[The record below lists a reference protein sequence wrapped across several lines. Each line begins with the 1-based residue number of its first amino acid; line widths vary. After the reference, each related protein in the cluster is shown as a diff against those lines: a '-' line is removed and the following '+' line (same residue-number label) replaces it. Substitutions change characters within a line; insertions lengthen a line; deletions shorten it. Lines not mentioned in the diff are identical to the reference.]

1 MRNNPTLETARET
14 ENAAQY
20 LPTTLVLLAFPHW
33 LEEQVAAVLGHH
45 TRIVN
50 VPDVVGAAVQMQ
62 KAHNACLMFLVP
74 QASGF
79 QAIADHQR
87 LIHWHPDV
95 PAVAVFDQT
104 LSSCAS
110 LLELGRRGVR
120 EVVAQQE
127 LLIPSVVR
135 SCLHRCQMLT
145 VSNHLWKLCAELV
158 PASLAPLLQAA
169 LQLAH
174 SPVTV
179 SMLADKLA
187 TPESTLGVRCANAS
201 IPTPSWILSW
211 ARAATAGYFV
221 ERLKCSLVQTAAI
234 LQYRDSASLEKSWIR
249 LRDRHSVSLAPSVSE
264 SLELLKTTLK
274 FPAVLERI

>member
-1 MRNNPTLETARET
+1 MRNNLTMENARET
-14 ENAAQY
+14 ETATLY
-20 LPTTLVLLAFPHW
+20 LPATLVLLAFPHW
-33 LEEQVAAVLGHH
+33 LEEQVATVLGHH

-50 VPDVVGAAVQMQ
+50 VPDTVGAAVQMQ

-74 QASGF
+74 QGSGF
-79 QAIADHQR
+79 QAIAEYQR
-87 LIHWHPDV
+87 LIHWHPDI
-95 PAVAVFDQT
+95 PAIAVFDQN

-127 LLIPSVVR
+127 LLVPSVVR

-145 VSNHLWKLCAELV
+145 VSNHLWKLCAEIA
-158 PASLAPLLQAA
+158 PASLAPLLQSA

-174 SPVTV
+174 SPATV

-221 ERLKCSLVQTAAI
+221 ERLECSVDETAAI
-234 LQYRDSASLEKSWIR
+234 LQFRDTASLEKTWIR
-249 LRDRHSVSLAPSVSE
+249 LRDRNSVSTAPSVSE
-264 SLELLKTTLK
+264 SLRVLKGTLK
-274 FPAVLERI
+274 APGVLERI